1 MRKENVPRMT
11 PNVLAF
17 AIGEGEVPFTN
28 KANAQ
33 GGPGFREKTTH
44 SFSFGLVQFEVPVQ
58 Q

>member
-1 MRKENVPRMT
+1 MRKEKVPRMT

-17 AIGEGEVPFTN
+17 AIGEGEIPFTN
-28 KANAQ
+28 KANTQ